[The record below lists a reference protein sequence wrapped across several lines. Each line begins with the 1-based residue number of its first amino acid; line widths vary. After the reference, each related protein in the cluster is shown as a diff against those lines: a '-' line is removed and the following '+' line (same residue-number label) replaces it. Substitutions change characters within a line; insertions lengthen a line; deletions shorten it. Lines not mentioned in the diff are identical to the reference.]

1 MKLQRTLLLISLGVV
16 IVAIPIFSQGPG
28 QAKPSF
34 EVATVKPNASGD
46 NRVAIMRQPGGRF
59 VSTGISLKMLM
70 GTAWRVRDFQIS
82 GGPNWAGTDRWN
94 IEAKAEAGSIPPLT
108 GPPDPTVIPPLMLML
123 QSLIED
129 RFQLKMH
136 RETKELPVYEIVVAR
151 GGPKIKPSEDQSP
164 PSLGQPPQR
173 GGPMP
178 RGNMRM
184 GRGDLEANGVPV
196 SNFILGLSQQLGR
209 TIIDKTGLKGLY
221 DFKLQWT
228 PEFAG
233 GPVVPG
239 GPEPPPP
246 PADGP
251 SIFTAIQ
258 EQLGLRLESTKGPV
272 EVFLGVC
279 QELQRIYDHEP
290 IFDQCLRSVGVD
302 EDPVGSGKH
311 PDFQT

>member
-1 MKLQRTLLLISLGVV
+1 MNLPKALVF
-16 IVAIPIFSQGPG
+16 IVLSFQQPA
-28 QAKPSF
+28 ATRPSF
-34 EVATVKPNASGD
+34 EVATVKSGASGD
-46 NRVAIMRQPGGRF
+46 NRIAILAQPGGRF
-59 VSTGISLKMLM
+59 VATNATLKMLM

-82 GGPNWAGTDRWN
+82 GGPGWAGTDRWN
-94 IEAKAEAGSIPPLT
+94 IEAKAEAGSIPPPT
-108 GPPDPTVIPPLMLML
+108 GPPDPTVVPPLMLML

-164 PSLGQPPQR
+164 PSPGQPQR

-178 RGNMRM
+178 RGSMRM

-209 TIIDKTGLKGLY
+209 PVIDKTGLKGLY

-228 PEFAG
+228 PEFG
-233 GPVVPG
+233 QGPIVPG

-272 EVFLGVC
+272 EVLV
-279 QELQRIYDHEP
+279 ID
-290 IFDQCLRSVGVD
+290 SVQKPS
-302 EDPVGSGKH
+302 EN
-311 PDFQT
+311 

>member
-1 MKLQRTLLLISLGVV
+1 MSLPKALLFIALFFQQPAGT
-16 IVAIPIFSQGPG
+16 
-28 QAKPSF
+28 KPSF
-34 EVATVKPNASGD
+34 EVATIKPSTSGD
-46 NRVAIMRQPGGRF
+46 NRIAILTQPGGRF
-59 VSTGISLKMLM
+59 VATNATLKMLM

-94 IEAKAEAGSIPPLT
+94 IEAKAEAGSIPPPT
-108 GPPDPTVIPPLMLML
+108 FPPEPTVIPPLMLMV

-129 RFQLKMH
+129 RFQLKLH
-136 RETKELPVYEIVVAR
+136 RETKELPVYELVVAR

-164 PSLGQPPQR
+164 PSLVQPQR
-173 GGPMP
+173 GGPIP

-228 PEFAG
+228 PEFAQ

-272 EVFLGVC
+272 DVLV
-279 QELQRIYDHEP
+279 ID
-290 IFDQCLRSVGVD
+290 SVQKPS
-302 EDPVGSGKH
+302 EN
-311 PDFQT
+311 

>member
-70 GTAWRVRDFQIS
+70 GFAYRVRDFQIS
-82 GGPNWAGTDRWN
+82 GGPNWITTDRWN
-94 IEAKAEAGSIPPLT
+94 IEGKAEEGSIPPPT
-108 GPPDPTVIPPLMLML
+108 GPPDPNVPDPLSLMV
-123 QSLIED
+123 QSLIEE

-136 RETKELPVYEIVVAR
+136 RETKELPVYDLVAAK
-151 GGPKIKPSEDQSP
+151 GGPKIKLSEDQSP
-164 PSLGQPPQR
+164 FRPPERGAPPLPPVQR

-178 RGNMRM
+178 RGSMRM
-184 GRGDLEANGVPV
+184 GRGELEANGVPLA
-196 SNFILGLSQQLGR
+196 NFIQTLSQQLGR
-209 TIIDKTGLKGLY
+209 PVIDKTELKGLY
-221 DFKLQWT
+221 DIKLQWT
-228 PEFAG
+228 PELG
-233 GPVVPG
+233 QGLVVPG

-246 PADGP
+246 PADAGA
-251 SIFTAIQ
+251 SIFTAVQ

-272 EVFLGVC
+272 EVLV
-279 QELQRIYDHEP
+279 ID
-290 IFDQCLRSVGVD
+290 SVQKPT
-302 EDPVGSGKH
+302 EN
-311 PDFQT
+311 